1 MGSLTA
7 LDIIVLTLV
16 GGGAV
21 LGFSRGLV
29 QEVTTLLAWVLA
41 IAAVR
46 FFHPAVT
53 EFVSRWVGTAG
64 GAAMLAFVLLFGI
77 VFGLAKW
84 GSRAMGQRSRASIVG
99 GIDRGLGAG
108 FGAVKGLLIAAIGF
122 MLVTLLYD
130 IGYGNAQRPE
140 WMMQSRTY
148 PALNATSAALSKV
161 IAERRAEARAA
172 RGAPSY
178 LGARAAVRQ
187 RDHPRPRRRRE
198 RTRDEGR
205 PARRSLR
212 AGAGVGGAGRTPRA
226 RPRAR

>member
-53 EFVSRWVGTAG
+53 EF
-64 GAAMLAFVLLFGI
+64 

-140 WMMQSRTY
+140 WMEQSRTY

-172 RGAPSY
+172 ESASVKQDAPD
-178 LGARAAVRQ
+178 AA
-187 RDHPRPRRRRE
+187 
-198 RTRDEGR
+198 
-205 PARRSLR
+205 AK
-212 AGAGVGGAGRTPRA
+212 
-226 RPRAR
+226 